1 MTSTELAEIERIIEP
16 LKPRFEDILK
26 GTGLSPQRL
35 MQTFYFAIES
45 NPRLMHEDFRASLPR
60 ACMSFGC
67 LGVEVDGVTGQGFVI
82 PFGGRMPVAQPLL
95 GYKGYP
101 TIGARSGV
109 SFQMGV
115 IRDGDEYEYVAGTG
129 GHIRVRPLLGKESER
144 KIKAAW
150 AVAEHRE
157 RPSVPLVLSLDEC
170 LAIKAKSKGASKP
183 DSPWNDIKGPGFAAM
198 CAKTALRR
206 VGKLIPVRGIQ
217 IAARMDEAFEEQNK
231 SSFVDPDHGLIIDGE
246 VQDVAKADPA
256 ALTKSPVFEI
266 IDAKGEVHEQPTIQR
281 WRATVIAGIEGMT
294 DEPDRLDAFLERNK
308 DIIDKLGEG
317 FPGDVEAVKVAIEK
331 AGGKI

>member
-1 MTSTELAEIERIIEP
+1 MSNTELAVIEKIIEP

-26 GTGLSPQRL
+26 GTGLSPSRL

-45 NPRLMHEDFRASLPR
+45 NPRLMRPEFRASLPR

-82 PFGGRMPVAQPLL
+82 PFGTVAQPLL

-115 IRDGDEYEYVAGTG
+115 IREGDDYDYQAGSGGYV
-129 GHIRVRPLLGKESER
+129 RVRPMLGKEATR
-144 KIKAAW
+144 KIIGAW

-157 RPSVPLVLSLDEC
+157 RPSVPLLISLDEC
-170 LAIKAKSKGASKP
+170 MAIKAKSHGAKKP
-183 DSPWNDIKGPGFAAM
+183 GSPWNDINGPGFAAM

-206 VGKLIPVRGIQ
+206 VGKLIPVRGVQ
-217 IAARMDEAFEEQNK
+217 IASRMEEAFEEQGQT
-231 SSFVDPDHGLIIDGE
+231 SFVDPDHGLIIDGE
-246 VQDVAKADPA
+246 AHEVPKQDPA
-256 ALTKSPVFEI
+256 ELTQAPSFEI
-266 IDAKGEVHEQPTIQR
+266 IDAKGEAHSRPTIQQ
-281 WRATVIAGIEGMT
+281 WRAAIVSGIEGMA
-294 DEPDRLDAFLERNK
+294 DEPERLDAFVERNK
-308 DIIDKLGEG
+308 AIIDRLGEG
-317 FPGDVEAVKVAIEK
+317 FPGDVDAVKAAIEK